1 MRGRESLVQEAER
14 RAQKHTVALVTNL
27 EDEKRKMAEA
37 LKRMESEKAAQAQ
50 KVLVTKVIIPFL
62 I

>member
-1 MRGRESLVQEAER
+1 MQEAER